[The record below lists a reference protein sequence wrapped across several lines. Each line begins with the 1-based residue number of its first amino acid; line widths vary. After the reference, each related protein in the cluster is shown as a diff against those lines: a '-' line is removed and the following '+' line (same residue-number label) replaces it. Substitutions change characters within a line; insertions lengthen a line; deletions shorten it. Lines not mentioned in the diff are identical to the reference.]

1 MEVIEIKNIKEFED
15 KVSTEIL
22 INSFNVY
29 CRVSTKD
36 QIENTSL
43 DNQKELGVEYVTK
56 NHSQKFK
63 YIIVWRE
70 EGKSGDD
77 FLDDDDIG
85 EMVKRELLSILIDS
99 WKKRVIKNIWVYDLS
114 RLSRNDDTSNLLKSI
129 IYKNGIDLYLNNQKY
144 NFDNKM
150 DKLLFGVLSLVNE
163 FENHQRFEKGLMG
176 KRRNLDSGKW
186 WGGSIPMGY
195 KSDENGKLI
204 EDEVRSKWVKKIY
217 KWYSEGLSTQKIS
230 ERLEKIGI
238 KSQRGNTNW
247 STQQI
252 RKILT
257 HTSYIGYI
265 DYEVKGLKGKSKEY
279 CREKG
284 LTHKHRFECPPI
296 IDQKDYEYVRQLFSK
311 RRRQPNS
318 QNNKHQF
325 LLKEIL
331 ICSGC
336 GNMMRGKYQPSKNT
350 NVYRCVTNENNYR
363 DKRID
368 KCENSKTIHRLGLE
382 ELIWVNILNIFGN
395 SEIVKEE
402 FRKKNLPK
410 ELNGDVIKKRI
421 KENIN
426 KIKRRQTKIQTI
438 HKKLEE
444 NTIKNITLKISDNMF
459 ENIKVSVEKEIEKIE
474 NEINQLEIQN
484 DLWLNDNV
492 WEDWFDSFKLHF
504 NKICSYTKSED
515 KRKFIT
521 DYIENIYVGWD
532 GDNNTHNIKINF
544 KLNIVKDK
552 GELVSNDI
560 YKIKKGK
567 KEIDINGINL
577 RKFNNHINK
586 KRDSKTYLLNYS
598 TVTEC
603 SKMEVSNLNSNY
615 NNKYNSLIL
624 DFTIS
629 IKTSKLT
636 KTSHYTDYQQRLFEE
651 IKRLKE
657 VDGYGYRRISYIL
670 YEKGYRS
677 IRTDSILKNNYI
689 YSIYKKGKVREQR
702 INREYETEVDDINVY
717 QCF

>member
-421 KENIN
+421 KENIS

-560 YKIKKGK
+560 YKIKRGK

-577 RKFNNHINK
+577 
-586 KRDSKTYLLNYS
+586 
-598 TVTEC
+598 
-603 SKMEVSNLNSNY
+603 
-615 NNKYNSLIL
+615 
-624 DFTIS
+624 
-629 IKTSKLT
+629 
-636 KTSHYTDYQQRLFEE
+636 
-651 IKRLKE
+651 LK
-657 VDGYGYRRISYIL
+657 
-670 YEKGYRS
+670 
-677 IRTDSILKNNYI
+677 
-689 YSIYKKGKVREQR
+689 
-702 INREYETEVDDINVY
+702 
-717 QCF
+717 

>member
-15 KVSTEIL
+15 KISTEIL

-129 IYKNGIDLYLNNQKY
+129 IYKNGIDLYLNNQQY

-186 WGGSIPMGY
+186 WGGSIPMGF

-217 KWYSEGLSTQKIS
+217 KWYSEGLSTQKIR

-247 STQQI
+247 STTQI

-265 DYEVKGLKGKSKEY
+265 DYEVKGLKGKSKDY

-296 IDQKDYEYVRQLFSK
+296 IDQKDYEYVKQLFSK
-311 RRRQPNS
+311 RKRQPNS

-382 ELIWVNILNIFGN
+382 ELIWVNILNVFGN
-395 SEIVKEE
+395 SEIIKEE

-421 KENIN
+421 KENLS

-603 SKMEVSNLNSNY
+603 SKITNI
-615 NNKYNSLIL
+615 IL
-624 DFTIS
+624 
-629 IKTSKLT
+629 
-636 KTSHYTDYQQRLFEE
+636 
-651 IKRLKE
+651 
-657 VDGYGYRRISYIL
+657 
-670 YEKGYRS
+670 
-677 IRTDSILKNNYI
+677 
-689 YSIYKKGKVREQR
+689 
-702 INREYETEVDDINVY
+702 
-717 QCF
+717 

>member
-421 KENIN
+421 KENVE
-426 KIKRRQTKIQTI
+426 KIKRRKIKIQTI
-438 HKKLEE
+438 NKKLEE
-444 NTIKNITLKISDNMF
+444 NTIKNITLKISDQMF
-459 ENIKVSVEKEIEKIE
+459 ENIRVSVENEIEKIE
-474 NEINQLEIQN
+474 NEISKFEIQN

>member
-15 KVSTEIL
+15 KISTEIL

-421 KENIN
+421 KENIS

-504 NKICSYTKSED
+504 NKICRYTKSED

-598 TVTEC
+598 TVT
-603 SKMEVSNLNSNY
+603 
-615 NNKYNSLIL
+615 
-624 DFTIS
+624 DFA
-629 IKTSKLT
+629 KF
-636 KTSHYTDYQQRLFEE
+636 R
-651 IKRLKE
+651 
-657 VDGYGYRRISYIL
+657 G
-670 YEKGYRS
+670 
-677 IRTDSILKNNYI
+677 
-689 YSIYKKGKVREQR
+689 
-702 INREYETEVDDINVY
+702 
-717 QCF
+717 

>member
-421 KENIN
+421 KENIS

-560 YKIKKGK
+560 YKIKRGK

-636 KTSHYTDYQQRLFEE
+636 KTSHYTDYQQKLFDEV
-651 IKRLKE
+651 KRLKE

>member
-15 KVSTEIL
+15 KISTEIL

-421 KENIN
+421 KENIS

-598 TVTEC
+598 TVT
-603 SKMEVSNLNSNY
+603 
-615 NNKYNSLIL
+615 
-624 DFTIS
+624 DFA
-629 IKTSKLT
+629 KFL
-636 KTSHYTDYQQRLFEE
+636 
-651 IKRLKE
+651 
-657 VDGYGYRRISYIL
+657 G
-670 YEKGYRS
+670 
-677 IRTDSILKNNYI
+677 
-689 YSIYKKGKVREQR
+689 
-702 INREYETEVDDINVY
+702 
-717 QCF
+717 

>member
-15 KVSTEIL
+15 KISTEIL

-56 NHSQKFK
+56 NHPQKFK

-186 WGGSIPMGY
+186 WGGSIPMGF

-217 KWYSEGLSTQKIS
+217 KWYSEGLSTQKIR

-247 STQQI
+247 STTQI

-265 DYEVKGLKGKSKEY
+265 DYEVKGLKGKSKDY

-296 IDQKDYEYVRQLFSK
+296 IDQKDYEYVKQLFIK
-311 RRRQPNS
+311 RKRQPNS

-368 KCENSKTIHRLGLE
+368 KCGNSKTIHRLGLE
-382 ELIWVNILNIFGN
+382 ELIWVNILNVFGN

-421 KENIN
+421 KENLS

-603 SKMEVSNLNSNY
+603 SKMEVSKLNSHN

-636 KTSHYTDYQQRLFEE
+636 KTSHYTDYQQKLYDEV
-651 IKRLKE
+651 KRLKE
-657 VDGYGYRRISYIL
+657 VEGYGYRRISYIL
-670 YEKGYRS
+670 YEKGFRS

-702 INREYETEVDDINVY
+702 INRDYETKIDNINVY

>member
-15 KVSTEIL
+15 KISTEIL

-421 KENIN
+421 KENIS

-504 NKICSYTKSED
+504 NKICRYTKSED

>member
-15 KVSTEIL
+15 KISTEIL

-129 IYKNGIDLYLNNQKY
+129 IYKNGIDLYLNNQQY

-186 WGGSIPMGY
+186 WGGSIPMGF

-217 KWYSEGLSTQKIS
+217 KWYSEGLSTQKIR

-247 STQQI
+247 STTQI

-265 DYEVKGLKGKSKEY
+265 DYEVKGLKGKSKDY

-296 IDQKDYEYVRQLFSK
+296 IDQKDYEYVKQLFSK
-311 RRRQPNS
+311 RKRQPNS

-382 ELIWVNILNIFGN
+382 ELIWVNILNVFGN
-395 SEIVKEE
+395 SEIIKEE

-421 KENIN
+421 KENLS

-598 TVTEC
+598 TVTDLAKFLGL
-603 SKMEVSNLNSNY
+603 S
-615 NNKYNSLIL
+615 
-624 DFTIS
+624 
-629 IKTSKLT
+629 TS
-636 KTSHYTDYQQRLFEE
+636 RP
-651 IKRLKE
+651 
-657 VDGYGYRRISYIL
+657 RIRA
-670 YEKGYRS
+670 KW
-677 IRTDSILKNNYI
+677 
-689 YSIYKKGKVREQR
+689 
-702 INREYETEVDDINVY
+702 
-717 QCF
+717 

>member
-421 KENIN
+421 KENIS

-560 YKIKKGK
+560 YKIKRGK

-598 TVTEC
+598 TVT
-603 SKMEVSNLNSNY
+603 
-615 NNKYNSLIL
+615 
-624 DFTIS
+624 DFARF
-629 IKTSKLT
+629 L
-636 KTSHYTDYQQRLFEE
+636 
-651 IKRLKE
+651 
-657 VDGYGYRRISYIL
+657 G
-670 YEKGYRS
+670 
-677 IRTDSILKNNYI
+677 
-689 YSIYKKGKVREQR
+689 
-702 INREYETEVDDINVY
+702 
-717 QCF
+717 

>member
-15 KVSTEIL
+15 KISTEIL

-421 KENIN
+421 KENIS

-560 YKIKKGK
+560 YKIKRGK

>member
-15 KVSTEIL
+15 KISTEIL

-186 WGGSIPMGY
+186 WGGSIPMGF

-265 DYEVKGLKGKSKEY
+265 DYEVKGLKGKSKDY

-296 IDQKDYEYVRQLFSK
+296 IDQKDYEYVKQLFSK
-311 RRRQPNS
+311 RKRQPNS

-382 ELIWVNILNIFGN
+382 ELIWVNILNVFGN
-395 SEIVKEE
+395 SEIIKEE

-421 KENIN
+421 KENLS

-504 NKICSYTKSED
+504 NKICRYTKSED

-598 TVTEC
+598 TVT
-603 SKMEVSNLNSNY
+603 
-615 NNKYNSLIL
+615 
-624 DFTIS
+624 DFARF
-629 IKTSKLT
+629 L
-636 KTSHYTDYQQRLFEE
+636 
-651 IKRLKE
+651 
-657 VDGYGYRRISYIL
+657 G
-670 YEKGYRS
+670 
-677 IRTDSILKNNYI
+677 
-689 YSIYKKGKVREQR
+689 
-702 INREYETEVDDINVY
+702 
-717 QCF
+717 

>member
-410 ELNGDVIKKRI
+410 ELDGDVIKKRI
-421 KENIN
+421 KENVE
-426 KIKRRQTKIQTI
+426 KIKRRKIKIQTI
-438 HKKLEE
+438 NKKLEE
-444 NTIKNITLKISDNMF
+444 NTIKNITLKISDQMF
-459 ENIKVSVEKEIEKIE
+459 ENIRVSVENEIEKIE
-474 NEINQLEIQN
+474 NEISKFEIQN

-560 YKIKKGK
+560 YKIKRGK

>member
-421 KENIN
+421 KENIS

>member
-15 KVSTEIL
+15 KISTEIL

-421 KENIN
+421 KENIS

-560 YKIKKGK
+560 YKIKRGK

-598 TVTEC
+598 TVTDLA
-603 SKMEVSNLNSNY
+603 KFL
-615 NNKYNSLIL
+615 
-624 DFTIS
+624 
-629 IKTSKLT
+629 
-636 KTSHYTDYQQRLFEE
+636 
-651 IKRLKE
+651 
-657 VDGYGYRRISYIL
+657 G
-670 YEKGYRS
+670 
-677 IRTDSILKNNYI
+677 
-689 YSIYKKGKVREQR
+689 
-702 INREYETEVDDINVY
+702 
-717 QCF
+717 

>member
-15 KVSTEIL
+15 KISTEIL

-186 WGGSIPMGY
+186 WGGSIPMGF

-217 KWYSEGLSTQKIS
+217 KWYSEGLSTQKIR

-247 STQQI
+247 STTQI

-265 DYEVKGLKGKSKEY
+265 DYEVKGLKGKSKDY

-296 IDQKDYEYVRQLFSK
+296 IDQKDYEYVKQLFSK
-311 RRRQPNS
+311 RKRQPNS

-382 ELIWVNILNIFGN
+382 ELIWVNILNVFGN
-395 SEIVKEE
+395 SEIIKEE

-421 KENIN
+421 KENLS

-603 SKMEVSNLNSNY
+603 SKMEVSKLNSHN

-636 KTSHYTDYQQRLFEE
+636 KTSHYTDYQQKLYDEV
-651 IKRLKE
+651 KRLKE
-657 VDGYGYRRISYIL
+657 VEGYGYRRISYIL
-670 YEKGYRS
+670 YEKGFRS

-702 INREYETEVDDINVY
+702 INRDYETKIDNINVY

>member
-15 KVSTEIL
+15 KISTEIL

-350 NVYRCVTNENNYR
+350 NVYRCVTNDNNYR

-421 KENIN
+421 KENIS
-426 KIKRRQTKIQTI
+426 KI
-438 HKKLEE
+438 
-444 NTIKNITLKISDNMF
+444 
-459 ENIKVSVEKEIEKIE
+459 
-474 NEINQLEIQN
+474 EIQN

-560 YKIKKGK
+560 YKIKRGK

-603 SKMEVSNLNSNY
+603 SKMEVSNLNSN
-615 NNKYNSLIL
+615 
-624 DFTIS
+624 
-629 IKTSKLT
+629 
-636 KTSHYTDYQQRLFEE
+636 
-651 IKRLKE
+651 
-657 VDGYGYRRISYIL
+657 
-670 YEKGYRS
+670 
-677 IRTDSILKNNYI
+677 
-689 YSIYKKGKVREQR
+689 
-702 INREYETEVDDINVY
+702 
-717 QCF
+717 

>member
-15 KVSTEIL
+15 KISTEIL

-63 YIIVWRE
+63 YIIVWKE

-186 WGGSIPMGY
+186 WGGSIPMGF

-217 KWYSEGLSTQKIS
+217 KWYSEGLSTQKIR

-247 STQQI
+247 STTQI

-265 DYEVKGLKGKSKEY
+265 DYEVKGLKGKSKDY

-296 IDQKDYEYVRQLFSK
+296 IDQKDYEYVKQLFSK
-311 RRRQPNS
+311 RKRQPNS

-382 ELIWVNILNIFGN
+382 ELIWVNILNVFGN
-395 SEIVKEE
+395 SEIIKEE

-421 KENIN
+421 KENLS

-598 TVTEC
+598 TVTDLA
-603 SKMEVSNLNSNY
+603 KFL
-615 NNKYNSLIL
+615 
-624 DFTIS
+624 
-629 IKTSKLT
+629 
-636 KTSHYTDYQQRLFEE
+636 
-651 IKRLKE
+651 
-657 VDGYGYRRISYIL
+657 G
-670 YEKGYRS
+670 
-677 IRTDSILKNNYI
+677 
-689 YSIYKKGKVREQR
+689 
-702 INREYETEVDDINVY
+702 
-717 QCF
+717 

>member
-15 KVSTEIL
+15 KISTEIL

-99 WKKRVIKNIWVYDLS
+99 WKKRVIKNVWVYDLS

-421 KENIN
+421 KENIS

-504 NKICSYTKSED
+504 NKICRYTKSED

>member
-15 KVSTEIL
+15 KISTEIL

-421 KENIN
+421 KENIS

-598 TVTEC
+598 TVT
-603 SKMEVSNLNSNY
+603 
-615 NNKYNSLIL
+615 
-624 DFTIS
+624 DFARF
-629 IKTSKLT
+629 L
-636 KTSHYTDYQQRLFEE
+636 
-651 IKRLKE
+651 
-657 VDGYGYRRISYIL
+657 G
-670 YEKGYRS
+670 
-677 IRTDSILKNNYI
+677 
-689 YSIYKKGKVREQR
+689 
-702 INREYETEVDDINVY
+702 
-717 QCF
+717 

>member
-15 KVSTEIL
+15 KISTEIL

-421 KENIN
+421 KENIS

-504 NKICSYTKSED
+504 NKICRYTKSED

-598 TVTEC
+598 TVT
-603 SKMEVSNLNSNY
+603 
-615 NNKYNSLIL
+615 
-624 DFTIS
+624 DFA
-629 IKTSKLT
+629 KFL
-636 KTSHYTDYQQRLFEE
+636 
-651 IKRLKE
+651 
-657 VDGYGYRRISYIL
+657 G
-670 YEKGYRS
+670 
-677 IRTDSILKNNYI
+677 
-689 YSIYKKGKVREQR
+689 
-702 INREYETEVDDINVY
+702 
-717 QCF
+717 

>member
-421 KENIN
+421 KENIS

-560 YKIKKGK
+560 YKIKRGK

>member
-15 KVSTEIL
+15 KISTEIL

-421 KENIN
+421 KENIS

-504 NKICSYTKSED
+504 NKICRYTKSED

-598 TVTEC
+598 TVTDLA
-603 SKMEVSNLNSNY
+603 KFL
-615 NNKYNSLIL
+615 
-624 DFTIS
+624 
-629 IKTSKLT
+629 
-636 KTSHYTDYQQRLFEE
+636 
-651 IKRLKE
+651 
-657 VDGYGYRRISYIL
+657 G
-670 YEKGYRS
+670 
-677 IRTDSILKNNYI
+677 
-689 YSIYKKGKVREQR
+689 
-702 INREYETEVDDINVY
+702 
-717 QCF
+717 

>member
-15 KVSTEIL
+15 KISTEIL

-421 KENIN
+421 KENIS

-504 NKICSYTKSED
+504 NKICRYTKSED

-598 TVTEC
+598 TVT
-603 SKMEVSNLNSNY
+603 
-615 NNKYNSLIL
+615 
-624 DFTIS
+624 DFARF
-629 IKTSKLT
+629 L
-636 KTSHYTDYQQRLFEE
+636 
-651 IKRLKE
+651 
-657 VDGYGYRRISYIL
+657 G
-670 YEKGYRS
+670 
-677 IRTDSILKNNYI
+677 
-689 YSIYKKGKVREQR
+689 
-702 INREYETEVDDINVY
+702 
-717 QCF
+717 